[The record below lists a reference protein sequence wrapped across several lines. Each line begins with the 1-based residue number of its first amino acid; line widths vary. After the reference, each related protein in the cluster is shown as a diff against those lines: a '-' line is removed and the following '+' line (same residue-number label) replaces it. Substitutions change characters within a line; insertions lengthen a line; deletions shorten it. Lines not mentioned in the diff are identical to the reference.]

1 MRTFSSTLKTVQAR
15 TRRLRQQPYVY
26 LYRASLFL
34 LRSKHVRRLIKW
46 YADRLLA
53 QTRRYVDAQPTLSID
68 AIMTH
73 PAFVTHHF
81 TQLYALCRRLQP
93 STVVETG
100 VGLGTS
106 SLFIL
111 QALEDNGKGR
121 LYSIDQP
128 FAAYRSDAGI
138 TIDESA
144 YTAYTDEPG
153 AMVPDALRHRWDL
166 LLGKSDEHLPTLCDK
181 LGSLDFFFHDS
192 EHTYHN
198 MMWEYATVW
207 PHLRHHG
214 VLASH
219 DVEWN
224 TAFQDFAA
232 AQRRSTHISRN
243 VGLIVQ

>member
-1 MRTFSSTLKTVQAR
+1 LSFSSTLKTYQAR
-15 TRRLRQQPYVY
+15 TQGLWQQPYVY
-26 LYRASLFL
+26 LYRANLFL
-34 LRSKHVRRLIKW
+34 LRSQHIRRLIKW
-46 YADRLLA
+46 YAERMLA
-53 QTRRYVDAQPTLSID
+53 RTRSRVDALPTMSID

-73 PAFVTHHF
+73 PAFATHHF
-81 TQLYALCRRLQP
+81 TQLYALCRRFQP
-93 STVVETG
+93 SVVVETG

-128 FAAYRSDAGI
+128 YASYRSDAGI

-144 YTAYTDEPG
+144 YTAYTDVPG
-153 AMVPDALRHRWDL
+153 TLVPDALRDRWDL
-166 LLGKSDEHLPTLCDK
+166 LLGKSDELLPNLCGK

-198 MMWEYATVW
+198 MMWEYTTVW
-207 PHLRHHG
+207 PYLQSHG
-214 VLASH
+214 ILASH

-243 VGLIVQ
+243 VGLIVP